1 MRSMRFGT
9 GLLTALLLLWLT
21 SETALA
27 APPGNDTSAAPTP
40 AAIGFRE
47 IINTSEAT
55 TDLQDEQLNA
65 LCGAPATDASVWYAV
80 QGAGQGVVVDVSKS
94 GYSAGVLV
102 GVGTPGNLQLVN
114 CAMGKMAFTALAGL
128 TYYVLVID
136 DQNDGGGNGGS
147 MSVSFEE
154 VPPPPRVNLTVNPS
168 GTVNIKT
175 GVATIS
181 GTFTCSGSDSLTAY
195 VDARQNVGRFTIL
208 GSGLFTQAGACDGTP
223 RAWTVNV
230 VPANGK
236 FAGGKSMAVTF
247 AESCGISACGDSYL
261 EQAVQ
266 LHGGG
271 K

>member
-1 MRSMRFGT
+1 MRFGT
-9 GLLTALLLLWLT
+9 GSLTALLLLWLM
-21 SETALA
+21 SEAALA

-40 AAIGFRE
+40 AEIGFKE
-47 IINTSEAT
+47 IINTAEAT

-102 GVGTPGNLQLVN
+102 GVGTPGNLQFVN
-114 CAMGKMAFTALAGL
+114 CAMSKVAFTALAGR

-147 MSVSFEE
+147 LSVSFEE
-154 VPPPPRVNLTVNPS
+154 IPPPPRVSFTINPS
-168 GTVNIKT
+168 GTVNTKT
-175 GVATIS
+175 GIATIS
-181 GTFTCSGSDSLTAY
+181 GTFTCASSDVLTAY

-208 GSGLFTQAGACDGTP
+208 GSGMFTQAGVCDGTL

-236 FAGGKSMAVTF
+236 FAGGKSAAVTF
-247 AESCGISACGDSYL
+247 AQSCGISACGEDYI
-261 EQAVQ
+261 ERTVQ
-266 LHGGG
+266 LHGG